1 MAGKLVPPSMHLLG
15 CSLLAIN
22 FPPCQTH
29 NQDMTMLHR
38 MMFFTIRTGRSIM
51 MEQ

>member
-1 MAGKLVPPSMHLLG
+1 MAGKLVPPSMHF
-15 CSLLAIN
+15 LAIN